1 MAWPLERY
9 KSPWPEKTRE
19 IDKLWDTFLWGR
31 PSMRYEEKGEEM
43 APALDLSE
51 TKNEIVVWVE
61 LPGVGPKDIDIT
73 LGDRVLTISGE
84 KKEEAKE
91 GKESYLVIE
100 RHYGSFTRSVQLP
113 AEVNRDRIS
122 ASWNN
127 GILKIVLSKSEE
139 AKKREIKIEVE

>member
-1 MAWPLERY
+1 
-9 KSPWPEKTRE
+9 
-19 IDKLWDTFLWGR
+19 
-31 PSMRYEEKGEEM
+31 MRYEEKGEEM

-61 LPGVGPKDIDIT
+61 LPGVDPKDIDIT
-73 LGDRVLTISGE
+73 LGDPVLTISGD

-139 AKKREIKIEVE
+139 AKKSEIKIEVE